1 MGKIIVSCKECNH
14 KAIIEKPDES
24 LKSFL
29 CTMCGTRQ
37 KALPSDFV
45 EVDDSTKRKN
55 CERCGQLMPLGRTIN
70 LCSNCAP
77 KDEKKIYDPKETFIG
92 PPWNSHDI
100 REDSI
105 ARVNKGFIDAE
116 KISSKKGRRKKF

>member
-45 EVDDSTKRKN
+45 EVDDSTKRKIVKDVVSS
-55 CERCGQLMPLGRTIN
+55 CHSEELLIYVLTVLQKMKRKYMTPRKPL
-70 LCSNCAP
+70 
-77 KDEKKIYDPKETFIG
+77 
-92 PPWNSHDI
+92 
-100 REDSI
+100 
-105 ARVNKGFIDAE
+105 
-116 KISSKKGRRKKF
+116 